1 MTRAITVR
9 NLSFALSEKTPRY
22 WYEGHPGKTHV
33 MNALSSIFPEGEAFF
48 VRSVQHYRDRVDD
61 PKLQAEI
68 RAFAGQEGVHS
79 REHDRHVQLLV
90 EQGYP
95 MVLKMNEL
103 EATATRALNRRL
115 PPFAL
120 AVTAALEHL
129 TAILARR
136 SLAEPHYWMTAM
148 HEDMAPMWQWHAM
161 EESEHKAVAF
171 DVLQIV
177 SGSYWLRV
185 LAMFDATFGLLTA
198 TFVRWG
204 YFMYRDGLLTDRRQ
218 WVDTFRFLWNRDGL
232 FRRLIPDYLSWFRRD
247 FHPGERDDWPLID
260 ACRSRLAALLA

>member
-1 MTRAITVR
+1 
-9 NLSFALSEKTPRY
+9 
-22 WYEGHPGKTHV
+22 

-103 EATATRALNRRL
+103 EAAATGALNRRL
-115 PPFAL
+115 PLFAL
-120 AVTAALEHL
+120 AATAALEHL

-218 WVDTFRFLWNRDGL
+218 WVDTFRFLWSRDGL